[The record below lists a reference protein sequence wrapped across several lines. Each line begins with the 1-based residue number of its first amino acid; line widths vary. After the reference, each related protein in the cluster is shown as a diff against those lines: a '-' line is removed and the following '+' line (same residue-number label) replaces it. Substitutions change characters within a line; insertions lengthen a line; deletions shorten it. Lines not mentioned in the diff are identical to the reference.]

1 VTQPT
6 ITAAATTDPAAD
18 DLQRMR
24 AAIRRY
30 QAAQTTWHA
39 VTNEVVQ
46 HTIAIEMRRPNPN
59 IERAQIDGETNAG
72 NDRRRKRAEA
82 LQAFWSNE
90 AVTYALADIATTLR
104 RLTEF
109 VTTPEDQAEVNQ

>member
-1 VTQPT
+1 M
-6 ITAAATTDPAAD
+6 TDPAGD

-30 QAAQTTWHA
+30 QTAKDAWHA

-59 IERAQIDGETNAG
+59 IERAQIDGETNAS
-72 NDRRRKRAEA
+72 NDRRRRRAEA
-82 LQAFWSNE
+82 LQTFWGAE
-90 AVTYALADIATTLR
+90 ARMYALAAIAET
-104 RLTEF
+104 
-109 VTTPEDQAEVNQ
+109 VTTPEEPQ